1 MTKLIV
7 NKYFVGV
14 WFSLLLMVSCTDLD
28 FLPEGVIEQTGAGP
42 ANENLASA
50 YASLSEFANERTIF
64 GLSGHSSDEM
74 LGPTRGGDWFEG
86 GVFQQMHLHQW
97 ANDNTFIITAWNELN
112 TGIFRSGAAIAGD
125 GATAQQI
132 AEAKVLRAYFMFHV
146 LDFWGLAV
154 SRGPNDGGDVFPTV
168 LTSAEATA
176 MMIEDL
182 ESALPDLPAPGS
194 PNFVN
199 ASTAHALLSKVYLNK
214 AVFESDDRAGGS
226 FTFASADMDKVIEH
240 ADAVS
245 AAGYSI
251 SEGVV
256 GYFETF
262 AEANDQTSEMIFSIP
277 RDRLVDFKRRFF
289 NSTHYNHD
297 HGGWNGFATLSDFYD
312 SFEDSDIRR
321 GGAYDSPS
329 NPFTS
334 TTNTNVGFLIGQQLG
349 ADGSELTTRNG
360 DPLVYSRDV
369 DVAVNTEEKGIR
381 VLKYV
386 PDYSGGV
393 RNVDA
398 PNNSYVLLRYG
409 DVLMNKAEALFR
421 KGDETAALDVIN
433 QLRSDRSSSMSSL
446 GSIDADVLLA
456 ERGRELYWEGW
467 RRNDLV
473 RFGKFLDAW
482 QLKEAS
488 PAHKIVFPIPPS
500 AVLSNPNLDQN
511 AGY

>member
-1 MTKLIV
+1 MT
-7 NKYFVGV
+7 NKYFKIYIIGV
-14 WFSLLLMVSCTDLD
+14 CFSALLMASCTDLE
-28 FLPEGVIEQTGAGP
+28 FQPEGVIEQQGAGP
-42 ANENLASA
+42 ANENLGAA

-64 GLSGHSSDEM
+64 GLSGHTSDEM
-74 LGPTRGGDWFEG
+74 LGPTRGGDWFDG
-86 GVFQQMHLHQW
+86 GVFQQMHLHTW

-112 TGIFRSGAAIAGD
+112 TGIFRAGAAIAGD
-125 GATAQQI
+125 GATPQQI

-146 LDFWGLAV
+146 VDFWGLAV
-154 SRGPNDGGDVFPTV
+154 FREPSAGGDVFPEV
-168 LTSAEATA
+168 LSSSEAVSI
-176 MMIEDL
+176 MIEDL
-182 ESALPDLPAPGS
+182 ESALPDLPDGGS
-194 PNFVN
+194 PNIVN
-199 ASTAHALLSKVYLNK
+199 ASAANALLSKVYLNK
-214 AVFESDDRAGGS
+214 AVFESEDRASGNFS
-226 FTFASADMDKVIEH
+226 FSSADMDKVIEY
-240 ADAVS
+240 ADAVT

-262 AEANDQTSEMIFSIP
+262 AESNDQSTEMIFSIP
-277 RDRLVDFKRRFF
+277 KERLVDFKRRFF

-334 TTNTNVGFLIGQQLG
+334 TTNTNAGFLIGQQLG

-360 DPLVYSRDV
+360 SPLVYSREV

-381 VLKYV
+381 VLKYI

-421 KGDETAALDVIN
+421 KGDESGALDVIN
-433 QLRSDRSSSMSSL
+433 QLRSDRSSAMSSL
-446 GSIDADVLLA
+446 GSIDTDVMLA

-473 RFGKFLDAW
+473 RFGKFLDSW

-488 PAHKIVFPIPPS
+488 PANRIVFPIPPS

-511 AGY
+511 PGY